1 MHQVEI
7 RVKGQIDKRWSEWL
21 EGLTVT
27 HTEEGETVL
36 TGSVV
41 DQAALYGLIAKLR
54 DLGLPLAAVHSIEE
68 PSKGINPQI
77 YRKMDDTLPG

>member
-7 RVKGQIDKRWSEWL
+7 RVKGQIDERWSEWL
-21 EGLTVT
+21 GGLAVT

-36 TGSVV
+36 SGTVL

-54 DLGLPLAAVHSIEE
+54 DLGLPLAALSVGAEASH
-68 PSKGINPQI
+68 GINP
-77 YRKMDDTLPG
+77 

>member
-7 RVKGQIDKRWSEWL
+7 RVKGQIDERWSEWL
-21 EGLTVT
+21 GGLAVT

-36 TGSVV
+36 SGTVL

-54 DLGLPLAAVHSIEE
+54 DLGLPLAALSVGAEISH
-68 PSKGINPQI
+68 GINP
-77 YRKMDDTLPG
+77 